1 MEFVDD
7 KDFNEYVEKYKKLP
21 LKEKKELV
29 ESQFKELLVVIDSLN
44 KRHGKDTKILYNRE
58 LQDLKNKN
66 ATEEDFVEAMF
77 VYVHSVKELFASLMN
92 VLDK

>member
-7 KDFNEYVEKYKKLP
+7 KDFNEYVEKYKKLA

>member
-29 ESQFKELLVVIDSLN
+29 ESQFKELLVVMDSLN

>member
-1 MEFVDD
+1 MEFADD